1 MKTLKIFVALALL
14 VVAGSTAKAQFV
26 KAEVTVSGLTCSMC
40 QLATEKALKTLDFVS
55 DIKPD
60 LNKNIYV
67 VSFKKDKPVS
77 LDLIKKK
84 VKGAGFSVS
93 KLVAV
98 FDFNQVKIS
107 NNYHFD
113 YAGSKYHFMEVSS
126 RTLNGPVRLHVL
138 DKDFIPAG
146 EFKTRSGKT
155 EFECYKTGLMGKT
168 RTYHVT
174 L

>member
-1 MKTLKIFVALALL
+1 MKTFKIFVASALL
-14 VVAGSTAKAQFV
+14 IIAGSTAKAQFV

-40 QLATEKALKTLDFVS
+40 QLATEKALKTLDFVG
-55 DIKPD
+55 DVKPD
-60 LNKNIYV
+60 LNKNVYL
-67 VSFKKDKPVS
+67 VSFKKDKAVN

-93 KLVAV
+93 KLVTV
-98 FDFNQVKIS
+98 FNFNNEKIS
-107 NNYHFD
+107 NNSHFD
-113 YAGSKYHFMEVSS
+113 FAGSKYHFMNVSS
-126 RTLNGPVRLHVL
+126 RTLDGPIRLTVL

-146 EFKTRSGKT
+146 EFKTRSAKT

-168 RTYHVT
+168 RTYHIT

>member
-1 MKTLKIFVALALL
+1 MKTFKIFVASALFIM
-14 VVAGSTAKAQFV
+14 AASTAKAQFV

-93 KLVAV
+93 KLVAI
-98 FDFNQVKIS
+98 FNFNEEKIS

-113 YAGSKYHFMEVSS
+113 YAGSKYHFMNVGS
-126 RTLNGPVRLHVL
+126 RSLDGPVRLTVL

-146 EFKTRSGKT
+146 EFKTRSAKT

-168 RTYHVT
+168 RTYHIT